1 MQVSFLHIVR
11 VDVDAEVEEAFN
23 EWYDRVHIPA
33 ILACP
38 GWLSAKRY
46 VSIDEG
52 PKYAAVYEV
61 AGTWAYETPEYAE
74 AKGFH
79 EFTPAVHNFMRQRL
93 QYLGAPSAEGSKPR

>member
-1 MQVSFLHIVR
+1 MQVTFLHIVR
-11 VDVDAEVEEAFN
+11 VDVDSEVEEAFN

-46 VSIDEG
+46 VSIDDG

-61 AGTWAYETPEYAE
+61 AGTWAYETPEYAK

-79 EFTPAVHNFMRQRL
+79 EFTPSVHNFMRQRL
-93 QYLGAPSAEGSKPR
+93 QYLGGPSDD